1 MAKKGGPVAIS
12 LISGKYVLVRADLDG
27 QSRLLSDAAV
37 VQQDSVI
44 LEVGPYSTLR
54 DRYHSIH

>member
-1 MAKKGGPVAIS
+1 
-12 LISGKYVLVRADLDG
+12 
-27 QSRLLSDAAV
+27 V